1 MGNGKHPLERPGLD
15 LLQGQGVP
23 WDWHCVGST
32 QAPALLCPLT
42 PGLQEAGPAGCLLE
56 IILGLGA
63 GLVLGSLAGFLHTQG
78 LAGACVPAPGP
89 VPVPRV
95 GGNVLPGVSH
105 TMPRAIG
112 TVFFW
117 VGRGQRVFPGDIP
130 AGGSWWPPGR
140 GGYGQ
145 SSFFRKHRKLTLGVS
160 GTVIKAVTLGGPPTG
175 PRGQPPA
182 VLPAVCRAPD
192 SCSKSLGGTV
202 LPSVGWMGV
211 WKQAKSPGQSA
222 GSDE

>member
-1 MGNGKHPLERPGLD
+1 M
-15 LLQGQGVP
+15 
-23 WDWHCVGST
+23 GST

-78 LAGACVPAPGP
+78 LAGVCVPAPGP
-89 VPVPRV
+89 VPVPSV

-112 TVFFW
+112 TVFVW
-117 VGRGQRVFPGDIP
+117 AGRGQTVFPGDIP
-130 AGGSWWPPGR
+130 AGGNWWPPGR

-145 SSFFRKHRKLTLGVS
+145 SLLFQETHRKLTLGVS
-160 GTVIKAVTLGGPPTG
+160 GIVIKAVTLGGHRLG
-175 PRGQPPA
+175 PGASP
-182 VLPAVCRAPD
+182 LL
-192 SCSKSLGGTV
+192 SCL
-202 LPSVGWMGV
+202 L
-211 WKQAKSPGQSA
+211 SA
-222 GSDE
+222 GLQTVAQRAWEGQFSLLCGG